1 MFFQNSIK
9 AVTAVAFMLIAC
21 FVVGCGSGKPAPVV
35 SPSDQDS
42 VFKIVS
48 TTFSSGIVDNSTS
61 TDVGSY
67 CSIAIDPDDNYPAVA
82 YYDNYSSNQNLMYA
96 KWDGSDWDDKTVVD
110 SDGNVGEFCSL
121 AFDSSGN
128 PSIGYYDR
136 DNEALKWAYDD
147 DDDGDWDEGDWPM
160 TLADNANEDFGQYC
174 SHDISGNSFG
184 FAFYEAI
191 GADLLYLEYNIVT
204 SYVAQVDIDTSDEVG
219 EYCSLKFHS
228 GVAGISYYDATNG
241 ELKYATE
248 DSPYWD
254 VQEVEDNSADNV
266 GSYSSLVYDGSGN
279 PSIAYYNDTD
289 EDAMWARW
297 NPLRGVWAC
306 VTLVNDGGENW
317 GQHISHKWFGSS
329 KCGFAFEA
337 SDGTSSWLEF
347 VRWAPGAQDEY
358 VADATTDCGDFS
370 SFAWVA
376 SGVNRGDAWIS
387 HRDFDNDYL
396 RYTFVND

>member
-1 MFFQNSIK
+1 MALHEHFK
-9 AVTAVAFMLIAC
+9 AALAAMLLIIAVIIAS
-21 FVVGCGSGKPAPVV
+21 CGGEPPASGV
-35 SPSDQDS
+35 STTSHGI
-42 VFKIVS
+42 VFKNVS
-48 TTFSSGIVDNSTS
+48 TTFGSGTVDTSSTVTNYT
-61 TDVGSY
+61 
-67 CSIAIDPDDNYPAVA
+67 SIAIDPDDNYPAIA
-82 YYDNYSSNQNLMYA
+82 YYDSSGANLMYA
-96 KWDGSDWDDKTVVD
+96 KWDGSDWDDKATVD
-110 SDGNVGEFCSL
+110 SSGDVGQYASL
-121 AFDSSGN
+121 AFDSNGN
-128 PSIGYYDR
+128 PSIGYYDAT
-136 DNEALKWAYDD
+136 NQALKWAYDD

-160 TLADNANEDFGQYC
+160 TLADNANEDFGKYC
-174 SHDISGNSFG
+174 SHDISGSSFG
-184 FAFYEAI
+184 FAFYEAT
-191 GADLLYLEYNIVT
+191 GQDLLYHEYDIVT
-204 SYVAQVDIDTSDEVG
+204 SYAAQVDVDSTYDVG
-219 EYCSLKFHS
+219 TKCSLKFHS
-228 GVAGISYYDATNG
+228 GVPGISYYDATNG

-266 GSYSSLVYDGSGN
+266 GSYSSLDYDGSGN
-279 PSIAYYNDTD
+279 PSIAYHNDTD

-297 NPLRGVWAC
+297 NPLLGVWAC

-337 SDGTSSWLEF
+337 YDGTSSWLQF

-358 VADATTDCGDFS
+358 VADTTTDCGDFS

-376 SGVNRGDAWIS
+376 GGLNRGDAWIS